1 MRRCL
6 LIDGNNIIFRAYYAF
21 QNQRL
26 KTSDGVQTGALY
38 GFLRML
44 LKMLK
49 DRQPDLIAVAFDT
62 SRNTFRRRLYPEY
75 KAKRKPTPEDLLAQI
90 PLAHQAVAALGVKI
104 MTHEDYE
111 ADDLIGSAAKSLAK
125 EYEVNIVTGD
135 RDLLQLIDDHITVE
149 LCQKG
154 VTEIREVNPDEF
166 VKEYGFPPQGIID
179 LKALMGDASDNIPGV
194 KGIGE
199 KKGLALIQQF
209 GSIDRLYRE
218 IATVDNEK
226 MRQKLVEEEAMARL
240 SHDLATIRVDVPT
253 FVQPADLH
261 WNPDNLNSD
270 AFTGFLARYE
280 FNSLYREFA
289 GRDLHARA
297 RAAAGAGA
305 SAPSAPAFV
314 GESQAPFSAP
324 VGAPTTGDLFAAP
337 ASHAD
342 TALHAG
348 TEFAVASAGTA
359 FQPVPGEKLI
369 VSSLAEL
376 QKFWAEVGDVLCLD
390 IETDGFDAVSDRIV
404 GISFATGSA
413 KAVYVP
419 LRHAY
424 LGLSPED
431 QMPPEELFAFL
442 RANLKGRRIVG
453 HNLKFDL
460 AFLAEEGV
468 SAGGDLFDTLIAAY
482 VIDPTRSN
490 ALKSLGRSL
499 LGFEMTEFNKVA
511 AGGSFAAVDLAAARD
526 YGCQDV
532 LVTMHLYPLLQKELA
547 DKKLLQLFNELEM
560 PLVSILQGMERFGI
574 GLNERYLTEL
584 GRDLTDHAAELE
596 ATIHGYANRVFNVN
610 STQQLQEV
618 LFKDL
623 GLNPPKKTKT
633 GYSTD
638 SEVLR
643 LLAPAHPICGALL
656 EYRELAKMKST
667 YAESLTTLVNRKTGL
682 IHASFNQA
690 VTATGRLSS
699 SNPNMQNIPI
709 KTELGRKIRRAFVP
723 PRQGDLFVSIDYSQ
737 IELRLL
743 AHFSQD
749 PGLVEAYQKG
759 IDIHAISAGRIF
771 HKEPA
776 DVTSSERN
784 VGKTVNFGIL
794 YGISAHGLAEDL
806 AISRPQAKEYIDAFY
821 NGFAHVNEFF
831 EQVLAEARQSGEIA
845 TLLGRVRHL
854 PDINSGKFQL
864 RSGAERIAKNTRL
877 QGSAADL
884 VKKAMIETSRWLC
897 DNGFQSRLIL
907 QIHDELVYSVP
918 ESELH
923 QVAPE
928 LKRIMETC
936 VTLNVP
942 LVCDVSFGPNL
953 ADLKD
958 YTA

>member
-1 MRRCL
+1 VYNLRDKKELEECMQNCL

-21 QNQRL
+21 QGQRL
-26 KTSDGVQTGALY
+26 KTSDGTQTGALY

-49 DRQPDLIAVAFDT
+49 DRNPELIAVAFDT
-62 SRNTFRRRLYPEY
+62 SRNTFRRKMFADY

-90 PLAHQAVAALGVKI
+90 PLAHQAVEALGIKI

-111 ADDLIGSAAKSLAK
+111 ADDLIGSAARSLSDR
-125 EYEVNIVTGD
+125 YRVSIVTGD
-135 RDLLQLIDDHITVE
+135 RDLLQLIDDKVTVE

-154 VTEIREVNPDEF
+154 VSDTREITPEEF
-166 VKEYGFPPQGIID
+166 IKEYGFPPTGIIE

-199 KKGLALIQQF
+199 KKGLALVQQF
-209 GSIDRLYRE
+209 GSIARLYE
-218 IATVDNEK
+218 NIAAVDNEK
-226 MRQKLVEEEAMARL
+226 MRQKLLEDEQMARL
-240 SHDLATIRVDVPT
+240 SHDLATIRTDVAT
-253 FVQPADLH
+253 FAAVEELR
-261 WNPDNLNSD
+261 WKPDNLNSE
-270 AFTGFLARYE
+270 AFTGFLQRFE

-289 GRDLHARA
+289 GRELHARGNVSA
-297 RAAAGAGA
+297 TESVSADAVKPAAD
-305 SAPSAPAFV
+305 
-314 GESQAPFSAP
+314 FSA
-324 VGAPTTGDLFAAP
+324 L
-337 ASHAD
+337 
-342 TALHAG
+342 
-348 TEFAVASAGTA
+348 
-359 FQPVPGEKLI
+359 PGERLI
-369 VSSLAEL
+369 IASMAEL
-376 QKFWAEVGDVLCLD
+376 KRYWAEVGDTLCLD
-390 IETDGFDAVSDRIV
+390 VETDGFEAVSNKIIGV
-404 GISFATGSA
+404 SFATGVA

-419 LRHAY
+419 LRHSY

-431 QMPPEELFAFL
+431 QIDASEFFAFL
-442 RANLKGRRIVG
+442 KENIAKKRIIG

-468 SAGGDLFDTLIAAY
+468 TVGCDLFDTMIAAY

-499 LGFEMTEFNKVA
+499 LNFEVTEFNKVTGGGNF
-511 AGGSFAAVDLAAARD
+511 AGVDLASACE

-532 LVTMHLYPLLQKELA
+532 LLTMHLYPLLQKELA
-547 DKKLLQLFNELEM
+547 EKKLLRLFNELEM
-560 PLVSILQGMERFGI
+560 PLVPIIQGMERIGI
-574 GLNERYLTEL
+574 GLNESYLKNLTVEL
-584 GRDLTDHAAELE
+584 GEHLAELE
-596 ATIHGYANRVFNVN
+596 ASIHGHANRIFNIN

-633 GYSTD
+633 GFSTD
-638 SEVLR
+638 SEVLKI
-643 LLAPAHPICGALL
+643 LAPHHPICVDLL
-656 EYRELAKMKST
+656 EYRELAKLKST
-667 YAESLTTLVNRKTGL
+667 YAESLTALVNKKTGL
-682 IHASFNQA
+682 VHASFNQA

-709 KTELGRKIRRAFVP
+709 KTEWGRKIRRAFVP
-723 PRQGDLFVSIDYSQ
+723 PRPGDSFVSIDYSQ

-749 PGLVEAYQKG
+749 PGLVDAYRNG

-771 HKEPA
+771 NKAPEE
-776 DVTSSERN
+776 VTSAERN

-821 NGFAHVNEFF
+821 NGFAQVTGFF
-831 EQVLAEARQSGEIA
+831 ERLLDEARQSGEIE

-854 PDINSGKFQL
+854 PDISSSKFQL

-884 VKKAMIETSRWLC
+884 VKKAMLETSKWLC

-907 QIHDELVYSVP
+907 QIHDELVFSVP
-918 ESELH
+918 EAELSA
-923 QVAPE
+923 VIPE

-936 VTLNVP
+936 VSLNVP
-942 LVCDVSFGPNL
+942 LICDVSYGPNL
-953 ADLKD
+953 ADLED
-958 YTA
+958 CHS

>member
-90 PLAHQAVAALGVKI
+90 PLAHQAVEALGVKI

-154 VTEIREVNPDEF
+154 VTEIREVTPDEF

-226 MRQKLVEEEAMARL
+226 MRQKLAEEETMARL
-240 SHDLATIRVDVPT
+240 SHDLATIRIDVPT
-253 FVQPADLH
+253 FVQPADLR

-270 AFTGFLARYE
+270 TFTGFLARYE

-297 RAAAGAGA
+297 RAAAAAGA
-305 SAPSAPAFV
+305 SAPTV
-314 GESQAPFSAP
+314 VNESQAPFSAP
-324 VGAPTTGDLFAAP
+324 AGGPSTGDLFAAP
-337 ASHAD
+337 APHAD
-342 TALHAG
+342 ATFAAAPAPVETAG
-348 TEFAVASAGTA
+348 
-359 FQPVPGEKLI
+359 QPVPGEKLI

-376 QKFWAEVGDVLCLD
+376 QKFWNEVGEVLCLD
-390 IETDGFDAVSDRIV
+390 IETDGFDPVSDHIV
-404 GISFATGSA
+404 GISFATGSE

-431 QMPPEELFAFL
+431 QMNSEEFFAFL

-547 DKKLLQLFNELEM
+547 DKKLLKLFNELEM
-560 PLVSILQGMERFGI
+560 PLVPILQGMERFGI
-574 GLNERYLTEL
+574 GLKS
-584 GRDLTDHAAELE
+584 
-596 ATIHGYANRVFNVN
+596 AT
-610 STQQLQEV
+610 
-618 LFKDL
+618 
-623 GLNPPKKTKT
+623 
-633 GYSTD
+633 
-638 SEVLR
+638 
-643 LLAPAHPICGALL
+643 
-656 EYRELAKMKST
+656 
-667 YAESLTTLVNRKTGL
+667 
-682 IHASFNQA
+682 
-690 VTATGRLSS
+690 
-699 SNPNMQNIPI
+699 
-709 KTELGRKIRRAFVP
+709 
-723 PRQGDLFVSIDYSQ
+723 
-737 IELRLL
+737 
-743 AHFSQD
+743 
-749 PGLVEAYQKG
+749 
-759 IDIHAISAGRIF
+759 
-771 HKEPA
+771 
-776 DVTSSERN
+776 
-784 VGKTVNFGIL
+784 
-794 YGISAHGLAEDL
+794 
-806 AISRPQAKEYIDAFY
+806 
-821 NGFAHVNEFF
+821 
-831 EQVLAEARQSGEIA
+831 
-845 TLLGRVRHL
+845 
-854 PDINSGKFQL
+854 
-864 RSGAERIAKNTRL
+864 
-877 QGSAADL
+877 
-884 VKKAMIETSRWLC
+884 
-897 DNGFQSRLIL
+897 
-907 QIHDELVYSVP
+907 
-918 ESELH
+918 
-923 QVAPE
+923 
-928 LKRIMETC
+928 
-936 VTLNVP
+936 
-942 LVCDVSFGPNL
+942 
-953 ADLKD
+953 
-958 YTA
+958 

>member
-90 PLAHQAVAALGVKI
+90 PLAHQAVEALGVKI

-154 VTEIREVNPDEF
+154 VTEIREVTPDEF

-226 MRQKLVEEEAMARL
+226 MRQKLAEEETMARL
-240 SHDLATIRVDVPT
+240 SHDLATIRIDVPT
-253 FVQPADLH
+253 FVQPADLR

-270 AFTGFLARYE
+270 TFTGFLARYE

-297 RAAAGAGA
+297 RAAAAAGA
-305 SAPSAPAFV
+305 PAPTV
-314 GESQAPFSAP
+314 VNESQAPFSPAGGP
-324 VGAPTTGDLFAAP
+324 STGDLFAAP

-342 TALHAG
+342 ATFAAAPAPVETAG
-348 TEFAVASAGTA
+348 
-359 FQPVPGEKLI
+359 QPVPGEKLI

-376 QKFWAEVGDVLCLD
+376 QKFWNEVGEVLCLD
-390 IETDGFDAVSDRIV
+390 IETDGFDPVSDHIV
-404 GISFATGSA
+404 GISFATGSE

-431 QMPPEELFAFL
+431 QMNSEEFFAFL

-547 DKKLLQLFNELEM
+547 DKKLLKLFNELEM

-596 ATIHGYANRVFNVN
+596 ATIHGHANRVFNVN

-643 LLAPAHPICGALL
+643 LLAPMHPICGALL

-723 PRQGDLFVSIDYSQ
+723 PRKGDLFVSIDYSQ

-771 HKEPA
+771 HKAPEE
-776 DVTSSERN
+776 VTSAERN

-831 EQVLAEARQSGEIA
+831 EQVLAQARQSGEIE

-897 DNGFQSRLIL
+897 DNGLQSRLIL

-918 ESELH
+918 ENELQ

-936 VTLNVP
+936 VALNVP
-942 LVCDVSFGPNL
+942 LVCDVSYGPNL

>member
-1 MRRCL
+1 MPGCL

-26 KTSDGVQTGALY
+26 KTSDGVHTGALY

-49 DRQPDLIAVAFDT
+49 DRRPDLIAVAFDT
-62 SRNTFRRRLYPEY
+62 SRNTFRRKLFADY
-75 KAKRKPTPEDLLAQI
+75 KAKRKPAPEELLAQI
-90 PLAHQAVAALGVKI
+90 PLAQQAVEALGIKI

-111 ADDLIGSAAKSLAK
+111 ADDLIGSAASSLAAD
-125 EYEVNIVTGD
+125 YHVNIVTGD
-135 RDLLQLIDDHITVE
+135 RDLLQLINDKVTVE

-154 VTEIREVNPDEF
+154 VTDTREIDPAEF
-166 VKEYGFPPQGIID
+166 AKEYGFPPTGIIE
-179 LKALMGDASDNIPGV
+179 LKALMGDSSDNIPGV
-194 KGIGE
+194 RGIGE

-209 GSIDRLYRE
+209 GSISRLYAE
-218 IATVDNEK
+218 IASIDNDK
-226 MRQKLVEEEAMARL
+226 LRQKLLDDQEMAKL
-240 SHDLATIRVDVPT
+240 SHDLATIRLDVPT
-253 FVQPADLH
+253 FNGVSELR
-261 WNPDNLNSD
+261 WNPDNLNSA
-270 AFTGFLARYE
+270 AFTSFLQRFE

-289 GRDLHARA
+289 GRDLHAVA
-297 RAAAGAGA
+297 RSLSEATDQIPVPAVSGAGT
-305 SAPSAPAFV
+305 PSA
-314 GESQAPFSAP
+314 
-324 VGAPTTGDLFAAP
+324 L
-337 ASHAD
+337 D
-342 TALHAG
+342 TVSTLK
-348 TEFAVASAGTA
+348 
-359 FQPVPGEKLI
+359 PVPGEKLI
-369 VSSLAEL
+369 VSCIGDLK
-376 QKFWAEVGDVLCLD
+376 KFWEGVGDTICLD
-390 IETDGFDAVSDRIV
+390 VETSGFDPVNSHIV
-404 GISFATGSA
+404 GVSLSTGIER
-413 KAVYVP
+413 AVYVP
-419 LRHAY
+419 LRHSY

-431 QMPPEELFAFL
+431 QIGSDEFFAFL
-442 RANLKGRRIVG
+442 RQNLGGRRVVG

-468 SAGGDLFDTLIAAY
+468 SAGTDLFDTLLAAY

-490 ALKSLGRSL
+490 ALKSLGKSL
-499 LGFEMTEFNKVA
+499 LGFEVTEFNQVA
-511 AGGSFAAVDLAAARD
+511 AGGSFAAVDLATAKD

-532 LVTMHLYPLLQKELA
+532 LLTMHLYPLLKQELDA
-547 DKKLLQLFNELEM
+547 KKLLRLFTELEM
-560 PLVSILQGMERFGI
+560 PLLPILQGMERYGI
-574 GLNERYLTEL
+574 GLNGGYLTDLSREL
-584 GRDLTDHAAELE
+584 SDRLSELE
-596 ATIHGYANRVFNVN
+596 ASIHAHAGRIFNVN

-643 LLAPAHPICGALL
+643 LLATQHPICGDLL
-656 EYRELAKMKST
+656 EYREMAKLKST
-667 YAESLTTLVNRKTGL
+667 YAESLTTLVNPKTGL

-709 KTELGRKIRRAFVP
+709 KTEWGRKIRRAFIP
-723 PRQGDLFVSIDYSQ
+723 PRAGDLFVSIDYSQ

-749 PGLVEAYQKG
+749 PGLVEAYLNG

-771 HKEPA
+771 HKPPTE
-776 DVTSSERN
+776 VTSAERN

-821 NGFAHVNEFF
+821 NGFSHVNEFF
-831 EQVLAEARQSGEIA
+831 EQVLVEARKSGEVE
-845 TLLGRVRHL
+845 TLLGRIRHL
-854 PDINSGKFQL
+854 PDINSSKFQL

-884 VKKAMIETSRWLC
+884 VKKAMLDTSRWLC
-897 DNGFQSRLIL
+897 EHGFQSRLIL
-907 QIHDELVYSVP
+907 QIHDELVFSVP
-918 ESELH
+918 QTELAA
-923 QVAPE
+923 VAPE

-936 VTLNVP
+936 VSLNVP
-942 LVCDVSFGPNL
+942 LICDVSCGPNL
-953 ADLKD
+953 ADLEEFR
-958 YTA
+958 

>member
-90 PLAHQAVAALGVKI
+90 PLAHQAVEALGVKI

-154 VTEIREVNPDEF
+154 VTEIREVTPDEF

-226 MRQKLVEEEAMARL
+226 MRQKLAEEETMARL
-240 SHDLATIRVDVPT
+240 SHDLATIRIDVPT
-253 FVQPADLH
+253 FVQPADLR

-270 AFTGFLARYE
+270 TFTGFLARYE

-297 RAAAGAGA
+297 RAAAAAGA
-305 SAPSAPAFV
+305 PAPTV
-314 GESQAPFSAP
+314 VNESQAPFSPAGGP
-324 VGAPTTGDLFAAP
+324 STGDLFAAP

-342 TALHAG
+342 ATFAAAPAPVETAG
-348 TEFAVASAGTA
+348 
-359 FQPVPGEKLI
+359 QPVPGEKLI

-376 QKFWAEVGDVLCLD
+376 QKFWNEVGEVLCLD
-390 IETDGFDAVSDRIV
+390 IETDGFDPVSDHIV
-404 GISFATGSA
+404 GISFATGSE

-431 QMPPEELFAFL
+431 QMNSEEFFAFL

-547 DKKLLQLFNELEM
+547 DKKLLKLFNELEM

-596 ATIHGYANRVFNVN
+596 ATIHGHANRVFNVN

-643 LLAPAHPICGALL
+643 LLAPMHPICGALL

-723 PRQGDLFVSIDYSQ
+723 PRKGDLFVSIDYSQ

-771 HKEPA
+771 HKAPEE
-776 DVTSSERN
+776 VTSAERN

-831 EQVLAEARQSGEIA
+831 EQVLAQARQSGEIE

-918 ESELH
+918 ENELQ

-936 VTLNVP
+936 VALNVP
-942 LVCDVSFGPNL
+942 LVCDVSYGPNL

>member
-90 PLAHQAVAALGVKI
+90 PLAHQAVEALGVKI

-154 VTEIREVNPDEF
+154 VTEIREITPDEF
-166 VKEYGFPPQGIID
+166 VKEYGFPPIGIID

-199 KKGLALIQQF
+199 KKGLALVQQF

-240 SHDLATIRVDVPT
+240 SHDLATIRIDVPT
-253 FVQPADLH
+253 FVQPSDLR

-297 RAAAGAGA
+297 RAVAATG
-305 SAPSAPAFV
+305 APAQSAA
-314 GESQAPFSAP
+314 GESQSP
-324 VGAPTTGDLFAAP
+324 APTGGPSTGDLFAAP
-337 ASHAD
+337 ATSA
-342 TALHAG
+342 T
-348 TEFAVASAGTA
+348 FAVVAETAG
-359 FQPVPGEKLI
+359 QPVPGEKLI

-376 QKFWAEVGDVLCLD
+376 KKFWSEVGEVLCLD
-390 IETDGFDAVSDRIV
+390 IETDGFDPISDHIV
-404 GISFATGSA
+404 GISFATGSE

-431 QMPPEELFAFL
+431 QMNSDEFFAFL

-532 LVTMHLYPLLQKELA
+532 LVTMHLYPLLQKELT
-547 DKKLLQLFNELEM
+547 DKKLLKLFNELEM

-596 ATIHGYANRVFNVN
+596 ATIHGHANRVFNVN

-643 LLAPAHPICGALL
+643 LLAPMHPICGALL

-771 HKEPA
+771 HKAPEE
-776 DVTSSERN
+776 VTSTERN

-831 EQVLAEARQSGEIA
+831 EQVLAETRQSGEIE

-897 DNGFQSRLIL
+897 ENGFQSRLIL

-918 ESELH
+918 ENELQ

-942 LVCDVSFGPNL
+942 LVCDVSYGPNL

-958 YTA
+958 YPA

>member
-75 KAKRKPTPEDLLAQI
+75 KAKRKPTPDDLLAQI
-90 PLAHQAVAALGVKI
+90 PLAHQAVEALGVKI

-154 VTEIREVNPDEF
+154 VTEIREITPDEF
-166 VKEYGFPPQGIID
+166 VKEYGFPPMGIID

-226 MRQKLVEEEAMARL
+226 MRQKLVEEESMARL
-240 SHDLATIRVDVPT
+240 SHDLATIRIDVPT
-253 FVQPADLH
+253 FAQPADLRWH
-261 WNPDNLNSD
+261 PDNLNSD

-297 RAAAGAGA
+297 RAVAATGTPAQTASGA
-305 SAPSAPAFV
+305 SQTPVPVAGPS
-314 GESQAPFSAP
+314 
-324 VGAPTTGDLFAAP
+324 TGDLFAAP
-337 ASHAD
+337 AAPASVTVVAE
-342 TALHAG
+342 TAG
-348 TEFAVASAGTA
+348 
-359 FQPVPGEKLI
+359 QPVPGEKLI

-376 QKFWAEVGDVLCLD
+376 QKFWSEVGEVLCLD
-390 IETDGFDAVSDRIV
+390 IETDGFDPISDRIV
-404 GISFATGSA
+404 GISFATGSE

-431 QMPPEELFAFL
+431 QMNPEEFFAFL

-499 LGFEMTEFNKVA
+499 LGFDMTEFNKVA
-511 AGGSFAAVDLAAARD
+511 AGGSFAAVDLAAARN

-532 LVTMHLYPLLQKELA
+532 LVTMHLYPLLRKELA
-547 DKKLLQLFNELEM
+547 DKKLLKLFNELEM

-584 GRDLTDHAAELE
+584 SRDLTDHAAELE

-643 LLAPAHPICGALL
+643 LLAPIHPICGALL

-776 DVTSSERN
+776 EVTAAERN

-831 EQVLAEARQSGEIA
+831 EQVLAEARQSGEIE

-918 ESELH
+918 ENELQ

-936 VTLNVP
+936 VALNVP
-942 LVCDVSFGPNL
+942 LVCDVSYGPNL

-958 YTA
+958 YPA

>member
-90 PLAHQAVAALGVKI
+90 PLAHQAVEALGVKI

-125 EYEVNIVTGD
+125 EYAVNIVTGD

-154 VTEIREVNPDEF
+154 VTEIREVTPDEF

-194 KGIGE
+194 NGIGE

-226 MRQKLVEEEAMARL
+226 MRQKLVADEPMARL
-240 SHDLATIRVDVPT
+240 SHDLATIRIDVPT
-253 FVQPADLH
+253 FVQPADLR

-289 GRDLHARA
+289 GRELHARA
-297 RAAAGAGA
+297 RAAAAVGG
-305 SAPSAPAFV
+305 PAQAVV

-324 VGAPTTGDLFAAP
+324 ASGPTTGDLFAAP
-337 ASHAD
+337 SHAD
-342 TALHAG
+342 AAFAAGLAPAETAG
-348 TEFAVASAGTA
+348 R
-359 FQPVPGEKLI
+359 PVPGEKLI

-376 QKFWAEVGDVLCLD
+376 QKFWSEVGEVLCLD
-390 IETDGFDAVSDRIV
+390 IETDGFDPVSDHIV
-404 GISFATGSA
+404 GISFATGSE

-431 QMPPEELFAFL
+431 QMNSEEFFAFL

-532 LVTMHLYPLLQKELA
+532 LVTMHLYPLLQKELV
-547 DKKLLQLFNELEM
+547 DKKLLKLFNELEM

-596 ATIHGYANRVFNVN
+596 ATIHGHANRVFNVN

-723 PRQGDLFVSIDYSQ
+723 PRKGDLFVSIDYSQ

-759 IDIHAISAGRIF
+759 VDIHAISAGRIF
-771 HKEPA
+771 HKAPEE
-776 DVTSSERN
+776 VTSTERN

-831 EQVLAEARQSGEIA
+831 EQVLAEARQSGEIE

-918 ESELH
+918 ENELQ

-942 LVCDVSFGPNL
+942 LVCDVSYGPNL

-958 YTA
+958 YPA

>member
-90 PLAHQAVAALGVKI
+90 PLAHQAVEALGVKI

-154 VTEIREVNPDEF
+154 VTEIREVTPDEF

-226 MRQKLVEEEAMARL
+226 MRQKLAEEETMARL
-240 SHDLATIRVDVPT
+240 SHDLATIRIDVPT
-253 FVQPADLH
+253 FVQPADLR

-270 AFTGFLARYE
+270 TFTGFLARYE

-297 RAAAGAGA
+297 RAAAAAGA
-305 SAPSAPAFV
+305 PAPTV
-314 GESQAPFSAP
+314 VNESQAPFSPAGGP
-324 VGAPTTGDLFAAP
+324 STGDLFAAP

-342 TALHAG
+342 ATFAAAPAPVETAG
-348 TEFAVASAGTA
+348 
-359 FQPVPGEKLI
+359 QPVPGEKLI

-376 QKFWAEVGDVLCLD
+376 QKFWNEVGEVLCLD
-390 IETDGFDAVSDRIV
+390 IETDGFDPVSDHIV
-404 GISFATGSA
+404 GISFATGSE

-431 QMPPEELFAFL
+431 QMNSEEFFAFL

-547 DKKLLQLFNELEM
+547 DKKLLKLFNELEM
-560 PLVSILQGMERFGI
+560 PLVPILQGMERFGI

-596 ATIHGYANRVFNVN
+596 ATIHGHANRVFNVN

-643 LLAPAHPICGALL
+643 LLAPMHPICGALL

-723 PRQGDLFVSIDYSQ
+723 PRKGDLFVSIDYSQ

-771 HKEPA
+771 HKAPEE
-776 DVTSSERN
+776 VTSAERN

-831 EQVLAEARQSGEIA
+831 EQVLAQARQSGEIE

-918 ESELH
+918 ENELQ

-936 VTLNVP
+936 VALNVP
-942 LVCDVSFGPNL
+942 LVCDVSYGPNL